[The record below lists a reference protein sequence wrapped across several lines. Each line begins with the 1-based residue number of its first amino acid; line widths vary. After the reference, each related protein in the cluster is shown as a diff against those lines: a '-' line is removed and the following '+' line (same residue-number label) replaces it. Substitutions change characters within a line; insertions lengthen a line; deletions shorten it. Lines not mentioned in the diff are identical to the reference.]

1 VKINGH
7 SKIDELLTRYP
18 YLEDYLPTL
27 CDQYKPLRNKLVRK
41 TVGKFADIDKVAA
54 IGGFEVAVLLEKIG
68 AKIREQ
74 SGDDVLESPVNKSDI
89 TEQTDRLDAIKAI
102 IKKLHEGTEPDSLKA
117 EFSALLQNI
126 GAHELAQ
133 AEQALIDGG
142 MPVAE
147 VQRMCNLHSSIF
159 SDGLKSQ
166 SIPGVPAGH
175 PVQIMLKE
183 NRELE
188 RRIATILEDASA
200 SDMKARLADLKT
212 IDLHYVRKENQ
223 LFPLLERHEITGP
236 SRVMWGKHD
245 EIRELFKKAE
255 AEDPA
260 SEPTLQALTLEI
272 TEMITKEEKIL
283 IPMALEVLSDAEW
296 KEVSDGARGLG
307 YCWITP
313 DEVWVPVT
321 GTSDARPDQAA
332 GGDIDLDVGHMS
344 PDLLN
349 LMMRHLPIEMSLVNE
364 NDEVV
369 YYSQTKERIFPRTP
383 AVIGRKVQNCHPPSS
398 IDTVNRILAAFKNG
412 EKDVAEFWLEM
423 KGMFINIRYFAVRD
437 DKNVYRGCLEVTQDV
452 SHIRSLDGERRLLD
466 WT

>member
-1 VKINGH
+1 
-7 SKIDELLTRYP
+7 
-18 YLEDYLPTL
+18 
-27 CDQYKPLRNKLVRK
+27 
-41 TVGKFADIDKVAA
+41 
-54 IGGFEVAVLLEKIG
+54 
-68 AKIREQ
+68 
-74 SGDDVLESPVNKSDI
+74 
-89 TEQTDRLDAIKAI
+89 
-102 IKKLHEGTEPDSLKA
+102 
-117 EFSALLQNI
+117 
-126 GAHELAQ
+126 
-133 AEQALIDGG
+133 
-142 MPVAE
+142 
-147 VQRMCNLHSSIF
+147 
-159 SDGLKSQ
+159 
-166 SIPGVPAGH
+166 
-175 PVQIMLKE
+175 
-183 NRELE
+183 
-188 RRIATILEDASA
+188 
-200 SDMKARLADLKT
+200 
-212 IDLHYVRKENQ
+212 
-223 LFPLLERHEITGP
+223 
-236 SRVMWGKHD
+236 MWGKHD